1 MYHFSLFHNLKIF
14 SFFCKICFYLRI
26 FILGLTF
33 IANRR
38 SELLFLYPKN
48 TLPKAPRLIGLI
60 MEKSVIHGTWKKLK
74 KFLKRIFFCFGNFGY
89 FGDWRGARRLEM
101 DVLDAEGEP

>member
-1 MYHFSLFHNLKIF
+1 MIF
-14 SFFCKICFYLRI
+14 L
-26 FILGLTF
+26 LGLTF

-60 MEKSVIHGTWKKLK
+60 MEKSVIHGTWKKHM
-74 KFLKRIFFCFGNFGY
+74 KFLNIFFYGIFGY
-89 FGDWRGARRLEM
+89 FLGRVNEGI
-101 DVLDAEGEP
+101 LDALRTNISSFGSGFGICRVRKILETRNETTNYYYYE